1 LRRIIFGLIVFIIF
15 TVTGVYIVNNNLHN
29 HNIILTQENECD
41 IVDTSKEETL
51 LIASTIPETKLI
63 EETEEKIEQKTE
75 KEITKEN
82 DEEDKTTEVSRDG
95 EKHIPIRAIVTAYA
109 PYDNKS
115 GMCND
120 GTPDTTATNT
130 KPKRGTIAAD
140 PKRIPY
146 GTKLYIPEY
155 GYGIVEDTGG
165 ALRKDKDNIRIKE
178 IKEQFKKNIDELH
191 NKFYDNFDENIP
203 FDQQRIIRKFV
214 DFLKQNV

>member
-1 LRRIIFGLIVFIIF
+1 MRRIFFGLIVFIIF
-15 TVTGVYIVNNNLHN
+15 TVTVVYIVNNNLQN
-29 HNIILTQENECD
+29 NNIILAQEDECD
-41 IVDTSKEETL
+41 IVNTSKEETL
-51 LIASTIPETKLI
+51 LIESTIPETKLI
-63 EETEEKIEQKTE
+63 EEIEQKTE

-95 EKHIPIRAIVTAYA
+95 EKYIPIRAIVTAYA

-165 ALRKDKDNIRIKE
+165 ALRKDKDNIRIDVYMDTYEEAIKWGKKE
-178 IKEQFKKNIDELH
+178 M
-191 NKFYDNFDENIP
+191 
-203 FDQQRIIRKFV
+203 IIYIIE
-214 DFLKQNV
+214 

>member
-1 LRRIIFGLIVFIIF
+1 MTLKRIILGLIVFIIF

-29 HNIILTQENECD
+29 NNIILTQENECD
-41 IVDTSKEETL
+41 IVNTSKKETL
-51 LIASTIPETKLI
+51 LIESTIPETKLI
-63 EETEEKIEQKTE
+63 EEIEEKIEQKTE

-82 DEEDKTTEVSRDG
+82 DKEDKTTEVSRGG
-95 EKHIPIRAIVTAYA
+95 EKYVPIRAIVTAYA

-155 GYGIVEDTGG
+155 GHGIVEDTGS
-165 ALRKDKDNIRIKE
+165 ALRKDKDNIRIDVYMDTYEEAIEWGKKE
-178 IKEQFKKNIDELH
+178 MTI
-191 NKFYDNFDENIP
+191 Y
-203 FDQQRIIRKFV
+203 IIE
-214 DFLKQNV
+214 

>member
-1 LRRIIFGLIVFIIF
+1 MRRIIFGLIVFIIF
-15 TVTGVYIVNNNLHN
+15 TVTGVYIVNNNLQN
-29 HNIILTQENECD
+29 NNIILAQENECD
-41 IVDTSKEETL
+41 IVNTSKEETL
-51 LIASTIPETKLI
+51 LIESTIPETKLI
-63 EETEEKIEQKTE
+63 EEIEQKTE

-82 DEEDKTTEVSRDG
+82 DEEDKTTEVSRGG

-130 KPKRGTIAAD
+130 KPKHGTIAAD

-155 GYGIVEDTGG
+155 GYGIVEDTGS
-165 ALRKDKDNIRIKE
+165 ALRKDKDNIRIDVYMDTYEEAIEWGKKE
-178 IKEQFKKNIDELH
+178 M
-191 NKFYDNFDENIP
+191 
-203 FDQQRIIRKFV
+203 IIYIIE
-214 DFLKQNV
+214 

>member
-1 LRRIIFGLIVFIIF
+1 MRRIIFGLIVFIIF
-15 TVTGVYIVNNNLHN
+15 TATGVYIVNNNLQN
-29 HNIILTQENECD
+29 NNIILAQENECD
-41 IVDTSKEETL
+41 IVNTSKEETL
-51 LIASTIPETKLI
+51 L
-63 EETEEKIEQKTE
+63 
-75 KEITKEN
+75 
-82 DEEDKTTEVSRDG
+82 EEDKTTEVSRGG
-95 EKHIPIRAIVTAYA
+95 EKYIPIRAVVTAYA

-165 ALRKDKDNIRIKE
+165 ALRKDKDNIRIDVYMDTYEEAIEWGKKE
-178 IKEQFKKNIDELH
+178 I
-191 NKFYDNFDENIP
+191 
-203 FDQQRIIRKFV
+203 IIYIIE
-214 DFLKQNV
+214 